1 MAKFKTIITTA
12 GAAKIA
18 AVLAGT
24 ASIVLDNTA
33 KMAVGDG
40 GGTLPTPNPAQTKL
54 VREVYRA
61 PINRASIDTS
71 DPKNIVV
78 ELVIPPEKPETSGF
92 WIREMALYD
101 AAGTLLAVGNMAET
115 YKPSLSEGAG
125 RKMVIRMVI
134 AVSEVSAITITMDT
148 TTVMATQD
156 YVDSEIDKHAKSRN
170 HPDATLTA
178 KGFTQLSSSTTSTS
192 ETLAATPKA
201 VKTVKDATDLK
212 APLASPAL
220 TGTPTAPTAAA
231 GNNSQQLANTQFV
244 MTAIAAL
251 VNSSPGALDT
261 LSELAAALGNDPN
274 FATTMLN
281 ALAAKAP
288 LASPALTGKPT
299 APTAPQASNDTQL
312 ATTEFVTRAL
322 APALLMRGGIPASS
336 SLNNFGP
343 TSDYTGV
350 WGQSS
355 ISATAADIANGY
367 PVAERGVLEVF
378 PGGRNNGTQ
387 RYTTDG
393 GRIFIRW
400 LTAAWNAASPSWSEW
415 TEVGGLSSN
424 TVLPASATLSDAAYF
439 AQNQTYVLS
448 GSRSDL
454 PAGINGNAVIMSIR
468 RQGGTIAG
476 LNQLLFT
483 TIGTYERHGA
493 PNATTGWTS
502 VSWYPGGDANGWRLV
517 GADAMAAIG
526 IGQAN
531 VAMTDPFDW
540 QQVDMVSG
548 QKWLTTSSA
557 FVNPPPGITYNTGT
571 QVDITCVIN
580 QAGRLVLRLTSN
592 AQSSGNRAEYV
603 CTGTGV
609 KGSRNWVVVQSYNS
623 DSSTV
628 IPLTNGGLG
637 ATTPAGGR
645 KTLGFDD
652 LGIGIATQPPVSSF
666 DWQQADFIVGQR
678 RLMNTN
684 SWTNAPAGLR
694 NPTGDIMSMEC
705 ILANSNR
712 YVVRLVSQYIT
723 PTAAFMQQVTIDGA
737 KGSRT
742 FKVTQEFNSD
752 PTTIIPI
759 ANGGLGATTP
769 AGGRKTLG
777 FEDMGFGL
785 TNQPSNPTFDWQ
797 QFEPLSGGTYGAN
810 TTTWAN
816 APAGIKYLA
825 GASVV
830 INCVMSL
837 NGRYVLRVNSL
848 STRQEYLVTTNGTKG
863 SRTFEVMEVF
873 TGSPDCVVPVANGG
887 TGGKT
892 PAEARAN
899 LELKTAAL
907 RDVGVGANQVPDM
920 SYFSRS
926 NGSASFPGGMQLR
939 MGTVVGDG
947 TKSFSTP
954 FPNAC
959 LGIVFGV
966 EYVNTG
972 NAWTLTGG
980 YRQGSISAS
989 AFTFHAMSSQ
999 GGGVPNAQALENFS
1013 YIAWG
1018 Y

>member
-61 PINRASIDTS
+61 PINRASIDAS

-134 AVSEVSAITITMDT
+134 AVSEVNAITITMDA

-170 HPDATLTA
+170 HPDATLAA

-201 VKTVKDATDLK
+201 VKTVMDEAKLK

-322 APALLMRGGIPASS
+322 DPALLMRGGIPASS
-336 SLNNFGP
+336 NLNNFGP

-355 ISATAADIANGY
+355 VSATAADIANGY

-400 LTAAWNAASPSWSEW
+400 LTAAWNAASPSWSDWIEI
-415 TEVGGLSSN
+415 GGLSST
-424 TVLPASATLSDAAYF
+424 TVLPASVTTLSDYAAF
-439 AQNQTYVLS
+439 AQNKTYILS
-448 GSRSDL
+448 GVRTDSPVGLSVGQNNAILMSLRRTGGAIMGL
-454 PAGINGNAVIMSIR
+454 AQLMFTGAGI
-468 RQGGTIAG
+468 
-476 LNQLLFT
+476 
-483 TIGTYERHGA
+483 YERRGQPDA
-493 PNATTGWTS
+493 ATNWTS
-502 VSWYPGGDANGWRLV
+502 VTWYPGGDAYGWRPI

-526 IGQAN
+526 IGQSN
-531 VAMTDPFDW
+531 VAPTDPIDW
-540 QQVDMVSG
+540 QQIDMVTG
-548 QKWLTTSSA
+548 QKRLTTYTA
-557 FVNPPPGITYNTGT
+557 TAWLNTPTGITYNSGT
-571 QVDITCVIN
+571 NVDITCVIN
-580 QAGRLVLRLTSN
+580 QPNRLVLRLTSN
-592 AQSSGNRAEYV
+592 AQSNGNRAEYTV
-603 CTGTGV
+603 TCTGA
-609 KGSRNWVVVQSYNS
+609 KGSRNFTVVQSFNN
-623 DSSTV
+623 DSSTL
-628 IPLTNGGLG
+628 IPLANGGLG
-637 ATTPAGGR
+637 ATTPEGGR

-652 LGIGIATQPPVSSF
+652 LGIGVAGQIAITGF
-666 DWQQADFIVGQR
+666 DWQQADFFAGQNI
-678 RLMNTN
+678 MVNVS
-684 SWTNAPAGLR
+684 SWKNAPADL
-694 NPTGDIMSMEC
+694 PYVSGDIVNIEC
-705 ILANSNR
+705 VLSRANADR
-712 YVVRLVSQYIT
+712 FVVRLSTQSTGPGNRKDWRVVIYN
-723 PTAAFMQQVTIDGA
+723 A
-737 KGSRT
+737 KGSRAFGVDQIFT
-742 FKVTQEFNSD
+742 SD
-752 PTTIIPI
+752 ASTVIPI
-759 ANGGLGATTP
+759 
-769 AGGRKTLG
+769 
-777 FEDMGFGL
+777 
-785 TNQPSNPTFDWQ
+785 
-797 QFEPLSGGTYGAN
+797 
-810 TTTWAN
+810 
-816 APAGIKYLA
+816 
-825 GASVV
+825 
-830 INCVMSL
+830 
-837 NGRYVLRVNSL
+837 
-848 STRQEYLVTTNGTKG
+848 
-863 SRTFEVMEVF
+863 
-873 TGSPDCVVPVANGG
+873 ANGG

-892 PAEARAN
+892 SAQARAN

-907 RDVGVGANQVPDM
+907 RDVGIGANQVPDM

-939 MGTVVGDG
+939 MGTISGDG
-947 TKSFSTP
+947 TKAFSTP

-959 LGIVFGV
+959 LGMVFGV

-980 YRQGSISAS
+980 YRQGSISATGFS
-989 AFTFHAMSSQ
+989 FHAMSSM
-999 GGGVPNAQALENFS
+999 GGGLPNEQAGENFS